1 MKKFSLLL
9 AVLMA
14 GTSCAFA
21 ACDRGNAGS
30 SSIDATKSQLY
41 VGVYDGGFGCQ
52 FVETWGDKFEKLYE
66 NYSFEEGKVGVEVIP
81 EVSKVYALDQLIYRL
96 NEQIHEIS
104 FIEQCNYYNLIK
116 ESAVLDV
123 TEWVTTPLSEYGET
137 ESIED
142 KMQEMDIEYYG
153 QNTDDPEYYGVPWYL
168 AMPSINYD
176 VQLFEENN
184 FYLAAEGLGDEEG
197 FIETEDTK
205 KSTGPDGEY
214 GNSDDGLPATYEE
227 FFKLCDRIY
236 DFGMTPI
243 IWPGASQS
251 YVNNL
256 LLAFAADYEGYESM
270 KLNYTFDGNVN
281 TLVDYIE
288 NGIAILEEAQSI
300 SLETGYQLKKQAG
313 WYYALKFLHRLITT
327 KDADGK
333 PKYYNYDDCF
343 SESVSHKTAQTKFL
357 RSNHTSSM
365 PAIAMLV
372 DGTWWYNE
380 ASETFASMGGIAGA
394 SKKDRKIG
402 LMSIPKVS
410 EEQVGEQGT
419 IMQTWVSSVVVRSN
433 IAESKKDLVRA
444 FYRFIH
450 TDENLS
456 TYMVD
461 SCGLRPYEFD
471 LTGISEND
479 MPMYTR
485 EQYTMFNNMQV
496 VRPYANN
503 SICKQY
509 LNEIH
514 RNFTTLVGNSQYT
527 LVTKA
532 FDAGVSAEAYF
543 EGMAEYMNATSW
555 SRFITNN

>member
-1 MKKFSLLL
+1 MKKIGLLL
-9 AVLMA
+9 AVLMV
-14 GTSCAFA
+14 GSCVLTS
-21 ACDRGNAGS
+21 CDRGGDSAS
-30 SSIDATKSQLY
+30 QIDTTKSQLY

-52 FVETWGDKFEKLYE
+52 FVETWGKKFEKMYE
-66 NYSFEEGKVGVEVIP
+66 NHSFEEGKVGVEVIP
-81 EVSKVYALDQLIYRL
+81 EVSKVYALDTLAYRL
-96 NEQIHEIS
+96 NEQIHEIA

-116 ESAVLDV
+116 ESAIMDV
-123 TEWVTTPLSEYGET
+123 TEWVKTPLTEYGEN

-153 QNTDDPEYYGVPWYL
+153 QNTADTQYYGIPWYL
-168 AMPSINYD
+168 AMPTISYD
-176 VQLFEENN
+176 VQLFEENC
-184 FYLAAEGLGDEEG
+184 FYFAAEGVGDDEG
-197 FIETEDTK
+197 FIETIDDA
-205 KSTGPDGEY
+205 KSKGPDGKE
-214 GNSDDGLPATYEE
+214 NTSDDGLPATYEE

-236 DFGMTPI
+236 DYGMTPM
-243 IWPGASQS
+243 IWAGGVQS

-256 LLAFAADYEGYESM
+256 VSAFAADYEGYNSM
-270 KLNYTFDGNVN
+270 KLNYTFDGTVDS
-281 TLVDYIE
+281 LVDYVE
-288 NGIAILEEAQSI
+288 NGMAVLKAEKTISQSN
-300 SLETGYQLKKQAG
+300 GYELKRQAG
-313 WYYALKFLHRLITT
+313 WYYALQFVHRLVTT

-333 PKYYNYDDCF
+333 AKYYDYNDCF
-343 SESVSHKTAQTKFL
+343 SESVSHKTVQTKFL
-357 RSNHTSSM
+357 RSNHTSSLQS
-365 PAIAMLV
+365 IAMLI

-394 SKKDRKIG
+394 NKKDRKIG
-402 LMSIPKVS
+402 VLPIPKVS
-410 EEQVGEQGT
+410 EEQIGEQGT

-461 SCGLRPYEFD
+461 ACGIRPYEFD
-471 LTGISEND
+471 LTGITKND

-485 EQYTMFNNMQV
+485 QQYEMFNNTKA

-514 RNFTTLVGNSQYT
+514 GNFTTLIDNNQYT

-532 FDAGVSAEAYF
+532 FDAGISAEAYF
-543 EGMAEYMNATSW
+543 NGMAEYMNATNW
-555 SRFITNN
+555 SRFI